1 MCQSWNFFIILEK
14 NKWWPPQ
21 GTKLGPLLFAVL
33 INSLLKDWPG
43 RIKFVDDT
51 SALEIVPRYSPSL
64 MPLVVND
71 ISAFTSKRGMKLNHK
86 KCKQMLINFLKYK
99 AFDENQIFVDGNP
112 VETVSSFK
120 LLGVWISKDLS
131 WNTHVDMVLKKAN
144 SRLYALRLLKKAG
157 LQSSDIVQIYISF
170 IRSGIEYASPVW
182 SSIPKSLS
190 VLLESVQKRSL
201 KIAYPAL
208 SYEES
213 LKTSSLQRLSIRR
226 DVFCKKFIES
236 LRRENSPHNPLTKI
250 MEINPRTETH
260 NYDLRN
266 DQRMDQTLIPVMT
279 ERFRNFVTRKCF

>member
-1 MCQSWNFFIILEK
+1 M
-14 NKWWPPQ
+14 
-21 GTKLGPLLFAVL
+21 
-33 INSLLKDWPG
+33 
-43 RIKFVDDT
+43 KFVDDT

-71 ISAFTSKRGMKLNHK
+71 ISAFASQRGMKLNHK

-190 VLLESVQKRSL
+190 DLLESVQKRAL

-213 LKTSSLQRLSIRR
+213 LQTSSLQRLSIRR
-226 DVFCKKFIES
+226 DVFCKKFIEL

-250 MEINPRTETH
+250 MEIHPRTETH

-279 ERFRNFVTRKCF
+279 ERFRNFVTRKYF